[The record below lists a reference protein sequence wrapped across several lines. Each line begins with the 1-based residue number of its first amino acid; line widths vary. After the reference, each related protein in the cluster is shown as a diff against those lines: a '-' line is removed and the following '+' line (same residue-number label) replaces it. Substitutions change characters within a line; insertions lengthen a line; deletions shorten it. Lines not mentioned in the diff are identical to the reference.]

1 MTSLFFLIANL
12 GFEFFTV
19 LSFYPFYGILGSFFI
34 WNWSIFYYSDY
45 IL

>member
-19 LSFYPFYGILGSFFI
+19 LSFYPFYGILGSFPFEMDL
-34 WNWSIFYYSDY
+34 FHYSD
-45 IL
+45 